1 MLGMIW
7 QKEAIAN
14 ALPEPE
20 VSNEE
25 PAPPA
30 ALPGEMSTCLATKTV
45 VASLGHKWVRRSPKA
60 VVASLPKKVYRELLI
75 PPTLLPH
82 TPGATDMAWADAL
95 CCIYT
100 RVALW
105 AEGSAREVGAAPN
118 AARLRL
124 YEGEHEEKVDYTE
137 KSFAEVAMT
146 AYNDICLMESGIVDC
161 EAKLDCV
168 ERALAKQDLSALNP
182 PTEEEKQAK
191 QQQSEEMAISSSDE
205 IDFRPSAQAN
215 EGDSVQG
222 SFRSVQPA
230 PAARPQLATTQSDTR
245 TTAARGGA
253 DTPQMAPRA
262 YMSNE
267 HTVAIGAGA
276 AFALLALLLLA
287 NFVWK
292 KIRGKGGSQPQT
304 LTVEKAARAE
314 SLEEG
319 RIKVAPTRMRSA
331 SGVMSN

>member
-124 YEGEHEEKVDYTE
+124 YEGEHEEEVDYTE

-146 AYNDICLMESGIVDC
+146 AYNDLCLMESGIVDC
-161 EAKLDCV
+161 EAKMDCV

-191 QQQSEEMAISSSDE
+191 QQ
-205 IDFRPSAQAN
+205 RK
-215 EGDSVQG
+215 GD
-222 SFRSVQPA
+222 
-230 PAARPQLATTQSDTR
+230 
-245 TTAARGGA
+245 
-253 DTPQMAPRA
+253 
-262 YMSNE
+262 
-267 HTVAIGAGA
+267 
-276 AFALLALLLLA
+276 
-287 NFVWK
+287 K
-292 KIRGKGGSQPQT
+292 K
-304 LTVEKAARAE
+304 
-314 SLEEG
+314 
-319 RIKVAPTRMRSA
+319 
-331 SGVMSN
+331 